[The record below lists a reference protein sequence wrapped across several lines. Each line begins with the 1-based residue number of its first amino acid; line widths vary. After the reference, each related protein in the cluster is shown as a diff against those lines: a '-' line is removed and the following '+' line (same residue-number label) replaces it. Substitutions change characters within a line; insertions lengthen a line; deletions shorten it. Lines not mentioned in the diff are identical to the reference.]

1 MASSD
6 GDGEN
11 SSEDAVEE
19 SALPALLR
27 SSDEDEDQDED
38 QDEDPRD
45 LGGRFVLAL
54 SSFTVSR
61 PRRLRPTVQ

>member
-27 SSDEDEDQDED
+27 SSDEDED
-38 QDEDPRD
+38 PRD